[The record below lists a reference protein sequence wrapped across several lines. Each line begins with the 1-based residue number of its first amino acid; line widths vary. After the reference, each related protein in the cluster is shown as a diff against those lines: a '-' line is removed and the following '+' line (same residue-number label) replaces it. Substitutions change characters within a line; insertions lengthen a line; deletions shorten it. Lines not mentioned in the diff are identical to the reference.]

1 MQYQFSTE
9 GIQMEKMI
17 LVLSRCQ
24 NLRFNPKSQKFLYKF
39 HFKGF
44 YSGLKIKE
52 IIMITKEKESITK
65 GQDYLLWVQHKNY
78 QEGILEVKLFK
89 YKKIE

>member
-1 MQYQFSTE
+1 
-9 GIQMEKMI
+9 MEKMI

-24 NLRFNPKSQKFLYKF
+24 NMRYNPKSKKYYFKF

-52 IIMITKEKESITK
+52 IIMITKENVSIKK
-65 GQDYLLWVQHKNY
+65 GFDYLLWVQQKNY
-78 QEGILEVKLFK
+78 SEGILEVQLFK
-89 YKKIE
+89 YKKISS

>member
-1 MQYQFSTE
+1 
-9 GIQMEKMI
+9 MEKMI

-24 NLRFNPKSQKFLYKF
+24 NLRFNPKSRKYYYKF

-52 IIMITKEKESITK
+52 IVMITKENISITK
-65 GQDYLLWVQHKNY
+65 GNDYLLWVQQKKY
-78 QEGILEVKLFK
+78 TDGILEVQLFK

>member
-1 MQYQFSTE
+1 MQE
-9 GIQMEKMI
+9 MI
-17 LVLSRCQ
+17 LILSRCQ
-24 NLRFNPKSQKFLYKF
+24 AKGFGPKTQKIFFKF

-52 IIMITKEKESITK
+52 IHVYPSCSTNLIN
-65 GQDYLLWVQHKNY
+65 GDDYLLWVNYKSVKNSV
-78 QEGILEVKLFK
+78 LEVSLLK

>member
-1 MQYQFSTE
+1 MQQ
-9 GIQMEKMI
+9 MI
-17 LVLSRCQ
+17 LILSRCQ
-24 NLRFNPKSQKFLYKF
+24 AKRMALKSRKTFFRF

-52 IIMITKEKESITK
+52 IHVYPHQLTELTK
-65 GQDYLLWVQHKNY
+65 GEDYLLWVKY
-78 QEGILEVKLFK
+78 QAVKESVLEVSLLK

>member
-1 MQYQFSTE
+1 MQE
-9 GIQMEKMI
+9 MI
-17 LVLSRCQ
+17 LILSRCQ
-24 NLRFNPKSQKFLYKF
+24 SRILSPKTQKNYFKF

-52 IIMITKEKESITK
+52 IHVYVTYEKEPFSK
-65 GQDYLLWVQHKNY
+65 GDDYLLWVKLQRVK
-78 QEGILEVKLFK
+78 ESALEVSLVK